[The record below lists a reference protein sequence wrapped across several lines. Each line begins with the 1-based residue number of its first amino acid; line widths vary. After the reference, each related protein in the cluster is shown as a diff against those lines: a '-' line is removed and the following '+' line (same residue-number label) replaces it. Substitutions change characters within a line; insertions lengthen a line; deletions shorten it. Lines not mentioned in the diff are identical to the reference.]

1 MIYYKNITNHVKRFY
16 GIDFEPHSIHGVP
29 GYINDSNIIRVTK
42 PDKHDKLEKT
52 NKPEK
57 TSKPKEVDTVFS
69 KKRSSKVSSLQVDS
83 KYDDENIKE
92 EVPDGSNN
100 S

>member
-1 MIYYKNITNHVKRFY
+1 M
-16 GIDFEPHSIHGVP
+16 
-29 GYINDSNIIRVTK
+29 IRVTK
-42 PDKHDKLEKT
+42 PDKHDKPEKT

-57 TSKPKEVDTVFS
+57 TSKPKKVDTVFS
-69 KKRSSKVSSLQVDS
+69 KKSSSKVSSLQVDS

>member
-1 MIYYKNITNHVKRFY
+1 M
-16 GIDFEPHSIHGVP
+16 
-29 GYINDSNIIRVTK
+29 IRVTK

-83 KYDDENIKE
+83 KYEDENIKE

>member
-1 MIYYKNITNHVKRFY
+1 M
-16 GIDFEPHSIHGVP
+16 
-29 GYINDSNIIRVTK
+29 IRVTK
-42 PDKHDKLEKT
+42 PDKHDKPEKT

-57 TSKPKEVDTVFS
+57 TSKPKEVDTLFS

>member
-29 GYINDSNIIRVTK
+29 GYINDSNMIRVTK
-42 PDKHDKLEKT
+42 PDKH

-57 TSKPKEVDTVFS
+57 TNKPKEVDTVFS
-69 KKRSSKVSSLQVDS
+69 KKRSSNVSSLQVDS

-100 S
+100 C

>member
-1 MIYYKNITNHVKRFY
+1 M
-16 GIDFEPHSIHGVP
+16 
-29 GYINDSNIIRVTK
+29 IRVTK

>member
-1 MIYYKNITNHVKRFY
+1 M
-16 GIDFEPHSIHGVP
+16 
-29 GYINDSNIIRVTK
+29 IRVTK
-42 PDKHDKLEKT
+42 PDKHDKPEKT

-69 KKRSSKVSSLQVDS
+69 KKSSSKVSSLQVDS

>member
-1 MIYYKNITNHVKRFY
+1 M
-16 GIDFEPHSIHGVP
+16 
-29 GYINDSNIIRVTK
+29 IRVTK
-42 PDKHDKLEKT
+42 PDKHNKPERT

-57 TSKPKEVDTVFS
+57 TNKPKEVDTVFS

-83 KYDDENIKE
+83 KYNNENIKE